1 MSCFPCFSSEKPNP
15 IKINDLPV
23 IQAAAKPALPSS
35 LPAGIYMNL
44 FGILLISQIIEVKL
58 YFLALFFFFF
68 LFQYFE
74 KRGR

>member
-35 LPAGIYMNL
+35 LPAGIYVNL
-44 FGILLISQIIEVKL
+44 LRILIIQFVQVEL
-58 YFLALFFFFF
+58 YFLALLYF
-68 LFQYFE
+68 LYSFKKKQ
-74 KRGR
+74 KKGR